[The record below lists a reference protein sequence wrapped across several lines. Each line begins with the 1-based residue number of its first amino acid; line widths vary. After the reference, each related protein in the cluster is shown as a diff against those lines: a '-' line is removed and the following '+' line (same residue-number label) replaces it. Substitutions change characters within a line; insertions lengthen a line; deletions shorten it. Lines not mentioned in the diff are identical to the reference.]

1 MLHHSLG
8 GGINFCFFASL
19 YCACLGLNALL
30 ALQTKEGGN
39 TGIKSKKRAINC
51 CYETKITAP
60 ILMSGVYTSSA

>member
-8 GGINFCFFASL
+8 GGSNFCFFAAL

-39 TGIKSKKRAINC
+39 KGIKSKKRATIAA
-51 CYETKITAP
+51 TKQKLLP
-60 ILMSGVYTSSA
+60 QY